1 MLLGMTTLIGSSDEF
16 EAGEEIADF
25 EGGGFRGV
33 GPVSAI
39 IADAGPEVVA
49 NCSGRSFL
57 GIRSAH
63 RVPPLEDGAFGF
75 EDDREDFAGAHEIGK
90 LAEEGA
96 RFVDGVEAAGFF
108 FGEAHG
114 FNGDDFEAGFVNP
127 GKDFALLAATD
138 GVGLDDCES
147 AFEWHEKFLRSIKS
161 KMSG

>member
-1 MLLGMTTLIGSSDEF
+1 M
-16 EAGEEIADF
+16 
-25 EGGGFRGV
+25 
-33 GPVSAI
+33 
-39 IADAGPEVVA
+39 
-49 NCSGRSFL
+49 
-57 GIRSAH
+57 
-63 RVPPLEDGAFGF
+63 
-75 EDDREDFAGAHEIGK
+75 
-90 LAEEGA
+90 
-96 RFVDGVEAAGFF
+96 DGVEAAGFF